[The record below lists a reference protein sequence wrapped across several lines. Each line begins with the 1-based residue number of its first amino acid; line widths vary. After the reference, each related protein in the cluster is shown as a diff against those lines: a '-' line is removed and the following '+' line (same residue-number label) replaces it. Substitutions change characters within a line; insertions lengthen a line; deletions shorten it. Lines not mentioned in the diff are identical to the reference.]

1 MSVLLAF
8 GITLGTGL
16 ALAFLWMGATS
27 IRAAH
32 HASEP
37 RH

>member
-8 GITLGTGL
+8 GITLGSGL
-16 ALAFLWMGATS
+16 ALAFLWMGASS
-27 IRAAH
+27 IRSAH
-32 HASEP
+32 HASDA

>member
-8 GITLGTGL
+8 GITLAAGL

-32 HASEP
+32 HGSDA